1 MKHIC
6 NTILICI
13 AAIILFSC
21 NNSGK
26 ELTEHCKAMDN
37 MCPMSLGNNLLSM
50 NSVNYS
56 NGEVVFTYSVNNQAF
71 NFDAIRANETTFH
84 NNMLST
90 YANNTNDSFKKLI
103 NAIIKA
109 KANFNLIFKSTDN
122 NDSYTCRFTYDEL
135 KSAMDKKT
143 PNAED
148 KVQAIIDNTK
158 LQLPSQVAEGITITD
173 VAIENNCFTYY
184 CKCDENMYSIET
196 LQANADASKKIILE
210 STINNNDAILKDL
223 VATLIQSNLGMA
235 YKYVGSKSGKTCTIT
250 IDAAELKSCVEH
262 SKLQYRNI
270 H

>member
-1 MKHIC
+1 
-6 NTILICI
+6 
-13 AAIILFSC
+13 
-21 NNSGK
+21 
-26 ELTEHCKAMDN
+26 
-37 MCPMSLGNNLLSM
+37 
-50 NSVNYS
+50 
-56 NGEVVFTYSVNNQAF
+56 
-71 NFDAIRANETTFH
+71 
-84 NNMLST
+84 MLST
-90 YANNTNDSFKKLI
+90 YANNTNDSFKKMI

-135 KSAMDKKT
+135 KSAMGKNN
-143 PNAED
+143 PNVED

-173 VAIENNCFTYY
+173 VAIE
-184 CKCDENMYSIET
+184 
-196 LQANADASKKIILE
+196 
-210 STINNNDAILKDL
+210 TINNNDAILKDL

-250 IDAAELKSCVEH
+250 IDTAELKSCVEH